1 MDVLVILWLRCG
13 KYTWKE
19 EILKKVDKILKYF
32 TVYLWNTVK
41 KQLW

>member
-1 MDVLVILWLRCG
+1 MDVLVILWLRGG
-13 KYTWKE
+13 KYSWRE
-19 EILKKVDKILKYF
+19 EILKKVDKILNYF